1 MERNGLT
8 PHQGSS
14 RLDSREHLLTDG
26 AATQW
31 HSPSRECCS
40 RHPWRCSRT
49 GHVQHSGTEQPQPQ
63 PAAAPPPQIRARRTD
78 GSAHAHPPPAGP
90 RCSHVAPRAAP
101 SPRGGPAEPGGLRE
115 WRRRAVLPRPL
126 RRRAARGGGR
136 CAAGGVRAVS
146 LRGRPGR
153 GAPRPRGLLG
163 ATQRCQPPL
172 RARDG
177 RQPRRQ
183 RPRAD
188 PQETAGSARQEAGK
202 LPTPHF
208 FCLAL
213 SAESNSRRFVLR
225 SALFFFFFFF
235 ACCAGLF
242 RFSSTFP
249 HVCLFRAPGGRVG

>member
-1 MERNGLT
+1 MAQ
-8 PHQGSS
+8 PVQGVLQSPS
-14 RLDSREHLLTDG
+14 LEVFKDG
-26 AATQW
+26 AA
-31 HSPSRECCS
+31 PA
-40 RHPWRCSRT
+40 
-49 GHVQHSGTEQPQPQ
+49 
-63 PAAAPPPQIRARRTD
+63 AAAPPPQIRARRTD

-177 RQPRRQ
+177 RQSRRQ

-225 SALFFFFFFF
+225 SALFFFFFF

-249 HVCLFRAPGGRVG
+249 HVCLFHAPGGRVG